1 MKKAEWILLSHREH
15 LATLKLLKAKLQQI
29 GEITDAEKSSYIEA
43 QMLRH
48 AQPDGMPKAPSQGSR
63 TEKIAL
69 TYNECLQAER
79 SSEAQDLLDKMQDIR
94 FYLHVYEAMMAS
106 LTPDEMWLA
115 RERYVNGK
123 SLGRMLLEMPESIA
137 IRSKATLSKRC
148 AGVID
153 QLECFLVKAGMDAP
167 RGHEQ

>member
-1 MKKAEWILLSHREH
+1 MKKAEWILRSHREH

-29 GEITDAEKSSYIEA
+29 GEITDAEKRDYIEA

-48 AQPDGMPKAPSQGSR
+48 AQLDGMPKAPSQSSR

-79 SSEAQDLLDKMQDIR
+79 SNEAQDLLIKMQDIR
-94 FYLHVYEAMMAS
+94 FCLQVYDAMMAS
-106 LTPDEMWLA
+106 LTPEDVWLA

-123 SLGRMLLEMPESIA
+123 SLGRMLLEMPEGIA
-137 IRSKATLSKRC
+137 IRSKTTLSKRC

-153 QLECFLVKAGMDAP
+153 QLERFLAHVDTDG
-167 RGHEQ
+167 R

>member
-29 GEITDAEKSSYIEA
+29 GEITDAEKNGYIEA
-43 QMLRH
+43 QMLQRT
-48 AQPDGMPKAPSQGSR
+48 QPDGMPKAPSQSSR

-79 SSEAQDLLDKMQDIR
+79 SNEIQNLLFKMQAIR
-94 FYLHVYEAMMAS
+94 FYIQVYDAMMAS

-137 IRSKATLSKRC
+137 IRSKTTLSKRC
-148 AGVID
+148 AAVID
-153 QLECFLVKAGMDAP
+153 QLEHFLTNIDTD
-167 RGHEQ
+167 RR